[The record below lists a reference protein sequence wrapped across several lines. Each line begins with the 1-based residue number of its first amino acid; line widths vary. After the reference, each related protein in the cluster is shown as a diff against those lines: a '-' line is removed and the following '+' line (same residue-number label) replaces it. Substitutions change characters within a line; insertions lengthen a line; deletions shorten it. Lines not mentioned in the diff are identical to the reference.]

1 MTKSIAV
8 ELIRSILGVAVI
20 ACGIWFLI
28 HILAAFQ

>member
-8 ELIRSILGVAVI
+8 ELVHSILGVAI
-20 ACGIWFLI
+20 ITCGIWFLI